1 MIDIDTIT
9 ALQIT
14 NDLNCEAYIDNGK
27 EYYMPF
33 TYVSM
38 GHECLI
44 EFMGVPIWDSD
55 NDDREWIGED
65 DKESLRKYLL
75 RQSKEILIDLCA
87 KMMQVI

>member
-1 MIDIDTIT
+1 MDNFR

-14 NDLNCEAYIDNGK
+14 NDLNCESYIDNGK
-27 EYYMPF
+27 EYYVPF

-44 EFMGVPIWDSD
+44 EFMRVPIWDSAND
-55 NDDREWIGED
+55 NREWIDED
-65 DKESLRKYLL
+65 EQESLRKYLL
-75 RQSKEILIDLCA
+75 RESKEILIDLCA